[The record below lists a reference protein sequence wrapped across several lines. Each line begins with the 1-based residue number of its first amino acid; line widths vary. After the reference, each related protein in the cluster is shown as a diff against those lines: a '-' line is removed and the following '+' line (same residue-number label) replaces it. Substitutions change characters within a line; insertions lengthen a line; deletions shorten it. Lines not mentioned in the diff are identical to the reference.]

1 MPCKP
6 AEAQGMCPRRT
17 DRTGSAPAHTD
28 AHRKGGGE
36 KKEHI
41 QSGYVLPVL
50 LFLLRINEAYTDNI
64 RIDRTGSVPDKS
76 AEYAEP
82 AAQSENPETAVQMN

>member
-1 MPCKP
+1 
-6 AEAQGMCPRRT
+6 
-17 DRTGSAPAHTD
+17 
-28 AHRKGGGE
+28 
-36 KKEHI
+36 
-41 QSGYVLPVL
+41 L